1 LASADF
7 FELIEQVRQA
17 SIRFHRDD
25 DRAALDELER
35 IMTGMSPED
44 TLHVVRAFSFF
55 SQLANIAEDQH
66 HIRRSRAHQ
75 RAGSAPREGSMDHA
89 LALTDAVGERR
100 TQNQP
105 GTTDEY
111 PNWRVPLSG
120 AGGRPLG
127 FGGGGVWAGG
137 GGSFW

>member
-1 LASADF
+1 MSEHHPSEDKDLPLRDDIRLLGRILGDTVRTQEGDAVFD
-7 FELIEQVRQA
+7 LIEQVRQA

-66 HIRRSRAHQ
+66 HIRRSRAH
-75 RAGSAPREGSMDHA
+75 
-89 LALTDAVGERR
+89 
-100 TQNQP
+100 
-105 GTTDEY
+105 
-111 PNWRVPLSG
+111 
-120 AGGRPLG
+120 
-127 FGGGGVWAGG
+127 
-137 GGSFW
+137 